1 MTTLIL
7 AGETIVAE
15 TSDVNET
22 ASGWTSPDGVF
33 PRAAGVTGVATV
45 PSLPA
50 DFRSDRYVW
59 RAGALV
65 RLLDPPPPAAP
76 VPYAITRRQLILGL
90 LAAGWIT
97 PAEAEAAATGG
108 APPAALDAVLAN
120 LTQADALEARITWAT
135 MSVAER
141 WHPLLVAIVAAGIAT
156 DAQVDNLFRASVTL

>member
-7 AGETIVAE
+7 AGETIVAA
-15 TSDVNET
+15 SDDVQTYPWGFE
-22 ASGWTSPDGVF
+22 ADGVHY
-33 PRAAGVTGVATV
+33 PDAAGVTGVATV

-65 RLLDPPPPAAP
+65 RLLDPPPPPAP
-76 VPYAITRRQLILGL
+76 VPSSITRRQLILGL

-120 LTQADALEARITWAT
+120 LTEADALEARITWAT

-141 WHPLLVAIVAAGIAT
+141 FHPLLVAIVAAGIAT